1 MPDPWT
7 WLPITPNATISN
19 RGRVNLKILFYAGV
33 LQRKKKNMKRE
44 GDVGPHF
51 AVTHSLAHSLIGTR
65 NIRHPFLAKI
75 ALLRGKELV
84 SRALYRGCS
93 SRVNRDS
100 LEVFP
105 AVDRTSILDSRLAW
119 FTLRN
124 LWNAW
129 WKKSKLRSVEKNA
142 GRVLIKSLTILA
154 INLYI
159 VEIEYF
165 IRKFKSVC
173 VHDNILIYLKDQF

>member
-165 IRKFKSVC
+165 IR
-173 VHDNILIYLKDQF
+173 ILRLFVYTIIY

>member
-1 MPDPWT
+1 MVYRHEIQIARP
-7 WLPITPNATISN
+7 
-19 RGRVNLKILFYAGV
+19 VNLIAYHARSNYFESKMAVYKSIQNSILRYWLACYNE
-33 LQRKKKNMKRE
+33 KKKKKTWK
-44 GDVGPHF
+44 GKAVSVHI

-75 ALLRGKELV
+75 ALLRGKEVV

-129 WKKSKLRSVEKNA
+129 WKKSKLRSVEKKRGTRFNE
-142 GRVLIKSLTILA
+142 SLTILVV
-154 INLYI
+154 NLYRRNR
-159 VEIEYF
+159 EIF
-165 IRKFKSVC
+165 CS
-173 VHDNILIYLKDQF
+173 

>member
-1 MPDPWT
+1 MLSVQIQIARP
-7 WLPITPNATISN
+7 
-19 RGRVNLKILFYAGV
+19 VNLIAYHIAQCNNFDSWPCINLKNSILCWRV
-33 LQRKKKNMKRE
+33 TTKKRKKEHEKGRRH
-44 GDVGPHF
+44 VGRHF
-51 AVTHSLAHSLIGTR
+51 AVTYSLAHSLIGTR

-129 WKKSKLRSVEKNA
+129 WKRSKLRSVEKNA
-142 GRVLIKSLTILA
+142 GRVLIK
-154 INLYI
+154 
-159 VEIEYF
+159 V
-165 IRKFKSVC
+165 
-173 VHDNILIYLKDQF
+173 

>member
-7 WLPITPNATISN
+7 WLLITPDPTISN
-19 RGRVNLKILFYAGV
+19 RKWPCINLFKILFYVTGWRV
-33 LQRKKKNMKRE
+33 TTKKKKKTWK
-44 GDVGPHF
+44 GKAVSVHI

-75 ALLRGKELV
+75 ALLRGKEVV

-129 WKKSKLRSVEKNA
+129 WKKSKLRSVEKKRGTRFNE
-142 GRVLIKSLTILA
+142 SLTILVV
-154 INLYI
+154 NLYRRNR
-159 VEIEYF
+159 EIF
-165 IRKFKSVC
+165 CS
-173 VHDNILIYLKDQF
+173 